1 MEKIKINSGLKKIE
15 VNDNGEYITVNLS
28 DNTFFESFNNF
39 MDWMDAKQ
47 EYIAEKEKAL
57 QEKYADQK
65 PGEINIKLMTE
76 ESALYKEVCDEASA
90 KLDGM
95 FGAGCMKKV
104 YPDVESPRF
113 DLIIEF
119 LDEVSPLLK
128 KFAAERNQ
136 YINTKYNRNRKGARS
151 RS

>member
-1 MEKIKINSGLKKIE
+1 MEKLKINSGLKKIE

-28 DNTFFESFNNF
+28 DNTFFENFNNL

-47 EYIAEKEKAL
+47 VYIDEKEKVL
-57 QEKYADQK
+57 QEKYADQN
-65 PGEINIKLMTE
+65 PGEINIKIITE
-76 ESALYKEVCDEASA
+76 TAALYKEVCDEASA

-95 FGAGCMKKV
+95 FGYGCMKKV
-104 YPDVESPRF
+104 YPDVESPGF

-119 LDEVSPLLK
+119 LDEVTPLLK
-128 KFAAERNQ
+128 KFAAERKQ

-151 RS
+151 HS